1 MSKEFPIVSKA
12 EKLQPTITEF
22 SINLPD
28 DTLVVPLES
37 THDTVKMQGV
47 IKLDLNDTLSNI
59 DTIEFRFIAAV
70 ITRYPGKKAT
80 LRGFEKLF
88 ERKLT
93 LSADTELSADIHEFN
108 FDLNLPTCSPPT
120 IDTEKLKIQYL
131 LVVNIKYVNYC
142 CDWIL
147 GKKFTKVRQD
157 IYVRS
162 SGLDDTFEPRV
173 ELLINGNEDLKVEL
187 LYKQLEGILNFKPFT
202 FSTRSPN
209 ENIVVTIDPIQPLD
223 DNWNIHLQILQN
235 VRLSKVE
242 YILSQTTNFIY
253 TEDETNQ
260 VELHAHTDVVTK
272 IISKGVVDTFKKV
285 SEDIKNETLYSVVL
299 SVLNRYQESDN
310 LAIEDNNEK
319 TKVAIVEHSLTLVLH
334 FDAESYEI
342 ELPIQVTKDRSL
354 EPAPVL
360 LKDDEKILDTQLR
373 QRK

>member
-1 MSKEFPIVSKA
+1 
-12 EKLQPTITEF
+12 
-22 SINLPD
+22 
-28 DTLVVPLES
+28 
-37 THDTVKMQGV
+37 MQGV

-173 ELLINGNEDLKVEL
+173 ELLINGNEKLKGEL
-187 LYKQLEGILNFKPFT
+187 LYKQLEGRLAKQFLW
-202 FSTRSPN
+202 SPN

-310 LAIEDNNEK
+310 LAIEDNNDKNVEVK
-319 TKVAIVEHSLTLVLH
+319 PLVEYYEDIHTKVAIVEHSLTLVLH

-360 LKDDEKILDTQLR
+360 LKDDEKLLDTQLR